1 MSADRLRVLLLIE
14 QCNPDLPSVPNVGY
28 QYFRTICERVD
39 ATLITH
45 ERNRESLERVAPD
58 QKIFYISESRLM
70 RRYYHLVDRLTVING
85 RVNWPL
91 HNALAYLL
99 YEEFNHRVYRLFHTD
114 VRRGKYDLV
123 HAITPMM
130 PRYPVKLAQACGQTP
145 FILGPVNGGV
155 PFPKGFGAIAR
166 REFSYFNFLR
176 GLGLLLPGY
185 RATYQKADRILAG
198 SSYTF
203 GMLQKRFQLGDRLRL
218 FYENGIPTEFFR
230 PGAKQEQGDR
240 INLLFVGRLVPYK
253 GADILL
259 EALAEIKPLAL
270 SKTRLTIVG
279 DGAEREYLEALTR
292 QLDLQDIVEF
302 AGWVPHSETHRYYS
316 QADLFCFPSI
326 REFGGAVV
334 LEAMA
339 AGLPCIV
346 ADNGGIAEYMTP
358 NTGFT
363 IPLHSR
369 EYLVSTLAEK
379 IQLLV
384 EDEALRSHLSQG
396 AIAHARQFEWEHKA
410 EQIVALYHEVLAER
424 RVFSPAEALI

>member
-1 MSADRLRVLLLIE
+1 MSAERLKVLLLIE
-14 QCNPDLPSVPNVGY
+14 QCNPDLPSVPSVGY
-28 QYFRTICERVD
+28 QYFRTICEQVD

-45 ERNRESLERVAPD
+45 ERNRDALERVAPD
-58 QKIFYISESRLM
+58 QEIFYIAESRLM
-70 RRYYHLVDRLTVING
+70 RRYYHLVERLTIINK

-91 HNALAYLL
+91 YNALAYLL
-99 YEEFNHRVYRLFHTD
+99 YEEFNRRVYRLFQSD
-114 VRRGKYDLV
+114 VRRGKYDIV

-130 PRYPVKLAQACGQTP
+130 PRYPVKLAQACGKTP

-166 REFSYFNFLR
+166 QEFSYFNFLR

-185 RATYQKADRILAG
+185 RETYQKADRVLAG

-203 GMLQKRFQLGDRLRL
+203 GMLQKRFRLGDRLQL
-218 FYENGIPTEFFR
+218 FYENGIPTEFFER
-230 PGAKQEQGDR
+230 GAKKQVGDR
-240 INLLFVGRLVPYK
+240 VHLLFVGRLVPYK

-259 EALAEIKPLAL
+259 EALAKIKPFAL
-270 SKTRLTIVG
+270 SKTRLMIVG
-279 DGAEREYLEALTR
+279 DGAERKHLQGLTQR
-292 QLDLQDIVEF
+292 LGLQEIVDF
-302 AGWVPHSETHRYYS
+302 VGWVPHQETHRYYS
-316 QADLFCFPSI
+316 QADIFCFPSI

-358 NTGFT
+358 DTGFT
-363 IPLHSR
+363 IALHSR
-369 EYLVSTLAEK
+369 DYLVSALAEK

-384 EDEALRSHLSQG
+384 EDEALRSRFSQN

-410 EQIVALYHEVLAER
+410 EKIVALYREVLAGRQE
-424 RVFSPAEALI
+424 SLPALV